1 MRYLKN
7 LITLLLFVTATISA
21 SAYDFE
27 YNGIYYDRIDN
38 KTAKVVRGRFSNGSY
53 TFKYSGSITIPTQ
66 TKDSG
71 GNWYTVTE
79 IDVEPFR
86 EAPELTEIVLGDS
99 IKTIPS
105 YAFHDCLKLT
115 KVIARKVKLI
125 DSYAFQGCESLE
137 EVVLES
143 VETINERAF
152 EICPRLTSINLPSTI
167 KIIGHSAFSFSGLT
181 TINLPNGL
189 KTISHYA
196 FNSTSLSS
204 ITIPNSVES
213 IGNGAFSFCYQL
225 TSIKL
230 PDGLKEIPVEIFYRC
245 EQLKEINIPNSV
257 TTIKHGAFLFCTS
270 LSKVNITD
278 LNAWLNINFETEH
291 SNPTLYSHKLYLNDS
306 EITSLNIPKAVT
318 EVKDYAFIGCSNI
331 NSMTFHYAVVT
342 AEDSPTAISIGKKA
356 FSGCNG
362 LTSVWFYRPVSTIY
376 EDAFEGCTGLRRVD
390 SNNVLSWCGTD
401 FKNKNSNLASITHGL
416 YLYNKYLTNL
426 TLPDA
431 ATSIG
436 NYAFYDF
443 IDLESVTLPETFTS
457 IGDSTFV
464 GCDKLT
470 TINSYAKTPPTTGSG
485 VFDSSAYTK
494 AKLTV
499 TAAGYDLYCTTEPWS
514 NFSNI
519 VCYYDMEVNG
529 IRYVKTSDTEVMV
542 VGREDRYSGAL
553 KIPAEIAVD
562 GTTYAVTAIDD
573 NAFKNCSSLV
583 DVYIEK
589 NVATI
594 GEGIFSGCGKLQTI
608 ICHSATPAAV
618 DSTTFDASTYSATL
632 LYVPVGSVDAYRND
646 AVWGQFTYILEYTTY
661 EVGGLKYMKI
671 SDTEVAVVANSPV
684 YSGSIVVPAQVTID
698 NATYSVTGIGKN
710 AFSQCDKLTEISLL
724 GAIDAIGENAFD
736 GCNNLKKVNISD
748 LGAWYRIIFA
758 NSSDNPVYYAQSLH
772 LNDVELTDLAIPDS
786 VTTIGDYAFF
796 KCNSLKSVTF
806 NSLVTKLGKGAF
818 GDCDNIKNFT
828 SRAMV
833 PPTAGDDSF
842 STTAYANATL
852 SVPNSVVDDYK
863 DATGWKNFR
872 NIQGVFDFVVDGLYF
887 NKIDD
892 STVKVIGCETNEC
905 DTVNIPAQ
913 IVVKD
918 ITYSVTE
925 IADSAFID
933 CSNIRVVNC
942 FVTTPPAIAASSFK
956 STTYE
961 TALLNVPVGC
971 VEAYSNAD
979 IWNSF
984 GRIREYGY
992 YEDNGIRYAIVS
1004 DTELSVASKPSGY
1017 TGEVTIPSEVT
1028 IDGATY
1034 SVTSIGEEAFIRCRD
1049 LTAIVMPETIT
1060 KICKRA
1066 FYYCR
1071 GLSEI
1076 VIPNSVIE
1084 IEEEAFC
1091 DCDSVTSITIGNSV
1105 KTIGESAFA
1114 YCMNATSITIG
1125 NSVETIGKEAFSNCY
1140 DFSSI
1145 EIPNSVKTI
1154 GYGAFRDCSR
1164 LTSITIPNSVTTID
1178 EFAFDGCR
1186 NLESITLSDS
1196 VTEIRRYVLART
1208 GLKSFVIPNTITKI
1222 CNFAFSE
1229 SSSLKSVTIPET
1241 VTTIENYAFYKCD
1254 SLRTVVAL
1262 SMTPPAIEEKTF
1274 DAKDI
1279 YRDGTLYVPYSSVAA
1294 YKAANNWTNFHITPL
1309 PYDFIADN
1317 LWYITTAESEVALVA
1332 NEAKYSGDVEIP
1344 ATVRN
1349 GAYSVTSI
1357 AQGAFR
1363 DCGDLASVTMP
1374 QTLTSISDYAFLNC
1388 SCLESITIPASVSS
1402 IGAFAFHGCTGL
1414 ANLTLENGVS
1424 TIGDYA
1430 FFCCSDLTSLTLP
1443 SSLTSLGSYAFAGC
1457 GSLTNLN
1464 IEEGITAIGD
1474 YAFSFCDGL
1483 TDVTI
1488 PKSVTAIGKSAF
1500 QYCSNMS
1507 NLTIGEDVVEIGD
1520 YAFADCHDLTMV
1532 ISEATTPPT
1541 AASCVFSTDTYEK
1554 ATLGVPDGTVNDYKN
1569 APTWKEFYTISDV
1582 SGVEDVS
1589 AAPTSAEIVGY
1600 YNLQGVK
1607 ADEPWDGVNI
1617 VSYSDGSTRKI
1628 MHKK

>member
-27 YNGIYYDRIDN
+27 YKGIYYDRIDN
-38 KTAKVVRGRFSNGSY
+38 KTAKVVCGRLTYSNGQY
-53 TFKYSGSITIPTQ
+53 IFKYSGSITIPIQ
-66 TKDSG
+66 TMDNS

-79 IDVEPFR
+79 IDVAPFS
-86 EAPELTEIVLGDS
+86 EAPELTEVVLGDS
-99 IKTIPS
+99 IKAIPRS
-105 YAFHDCLKLT
+105 AFRKCPKLT
-115 KVIARKVKLI
+115 KVVARKVKLI
-125 DSYAFQGCESLE
+125 DTFAFSSCESLE

-143 VETINERAF
+143 VETINEQTF
-152 EICPRLTSINLPSTI
+152 DSCKKLTSINLPNTVKS
-167 KIIGHSAFSFSGLT
+167 IGNSAFSSSGLT
-181 TINLPNGL
+181 TINLPEGL
-189 KTISHYA
+189 KTIGHNA
-196 FNSTSLSS
+196 FAITPLSS
-204 ITIPNSVES
+204 ITLPNSVDS
-213 IGNGAFSFCYQL
+213 IGSQAFQWCQKL
-225 TSIKL
+225 TSVKL
-230 PDGLKEIPVEIFYRC
+230 PDGLKVIPVEIFYRC
-245 EQLKEINIPNSV
+245 EQLKEISIPNSI
-257 TTIKHGAFLFCTS
+257 TTIRRDAFEECTG

-278 LNAWLNINFETEH
+278 LATWCNINFENEK

-356 FSGCNG
+356 FAGCSG

-416 YLYNKYLTNL
+416 YLYNQYLTNL

-443 IDLESVTLPETFTS
+443 IDLESVTLPETFTT

-464 GCDKLT
+464 GCNKLT

-494 AKLTV
+494 ARLTV
-499 TAAGYDLYCTTEPWS
+499 PAAGYDLYCTTEPWS

-542 VGREDRYSGAL
+542 VGRKDRYSGAL

-589 NVATI
+589 NVAKI
-594 GEGIFSGCGKLQTI
+594 GEGIFSGCCKLQTI

-618 DSTTFDASTYSATL
+618 DSATFDASIYSAAL

-646 AVWGQFTYILEYTTY
+646 AIWGQFTYILEYTTY

-684 YSGSIVVPAQVTID
+684 YSGSIVVPAQVTIAD
-698 NATYSVTGIGKN
+698 ATYSVTEIGKN

-724 GAIDAIGENAFD
+724 GAVDAIGENAFD

-758 NSSDNPVYYAQSLH
+758 NSTDNPIYYAQSLH

-786 VTTIGDYAFF
+786 VTIIGDYAFF

-842 STTAYANATL
+842 SSTAYANATL
-852 SVPNSVVDDYK
+852 SVPSSVVDDYK
-863 DATGWKNFR
+863 DATGWKNFS

-887 NKIDD
+887 NKIND
-892 STVKVIGCETNEC
+892 STVKVIGCEANEC
-905 DTVNIPAQ
+905 DTISIPAQ

-992 YEDNGIRYAIVS
+992 YEDNGIRYTIVS

-1017 TGEVTIPSEVT
+1017 TGAVTIPSEVT

-1034 SVTSIGEEAFIRCRD
+1034 SVTSIGEDAFSRCRD

-1060 KICKRA
+1060 KICQAA

-1084 IEEEAFC
+1084 IEEEAFSN
-1091 DCDSVTSITIGNSV
+1091 CDSVTSITIGNSV

-1114 YCMNATSITIG
+1114 YCMKATSITIG
-1125 NSVETIGKEAFSNCY
+1125 NSVETIGES
-1140 DFSSI
+1140 
-1145 EIPNSVKTI
+1145 
-1154 GYGAFRDCSR
+1154 AFRGCRS

-1178 EFAFDGCR
+1178 EFAFNGCR
-1186 NLESITLSDS
+1186 NLESITLPDS
-1196 VTEIRRYVLART
+1196 VTEIRRYVLAGT

-1241 VTTIENYAFYKCD
+1241 VTTIGNYAFYKCD

-1344 ATVRN
+1344 ATIRN

-1357 AQGAFR
+1357 GQGAFR

-1388 SCLESITIPASVSS
+1388 SDLESITIPASVSS
-1402 IGAFAFHGCTGL
+1402 IGAFAFQGCTGL

-1430 FFCCSDLTSLTLP
+1430 FCFCSDLTSLTLP
-1443 SSLTSLGSYAFAGC
+1443 SSLTALGSYAFAGC
-1457 GSLTNLN
+1457 GSLTGLN

-1507 NLTIGEDVVEIGD
+1507 TLTIGEDVAEIGD

-1532 ISEATTPPT
+1532 ISEATTPPA

-1582 SGVEDVS
+1582 SGVEDVC